1 MSNKNILSRLR
12 TEYQEEIESCKEMI
26 ITRLNMCSQDELIK
40 EENLRE
46 PFSLDCILID
56 SESQINHTY
65 DVSRM
70 DTFNK
75 CLSDIDYMLAYEA

>member
-12 TEYQEEIESCKEMI
+12 IEYQEEIESCKDLI
-26 ITRLNMCSQDELIK
+26 ITRLNMYSPDELLK
-40 EENLRE
+40 EQNLEE
-46 PFSLDCILID
+46 PFSLDCVLID

-70 DTFNK
+70 DAFSK
-75 CLSDIDYMLAYEA
+75 CLSDIDYILAYEA